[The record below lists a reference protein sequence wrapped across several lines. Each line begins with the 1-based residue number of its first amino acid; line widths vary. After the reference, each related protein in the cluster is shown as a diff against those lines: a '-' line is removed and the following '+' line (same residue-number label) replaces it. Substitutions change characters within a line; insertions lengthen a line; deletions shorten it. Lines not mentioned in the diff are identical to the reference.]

1 MEVIYGKEMG
11 KKKPMTPQTRYLISV
26 TNVVMMNNVVIMKE
40 DDNT

>member
-11 KKKPMTPQTRYLISV
+11 KKKPMTLKQGIPISV
-26 TNVVMMNNVVIMKE
+26 TNVVMMNNVVTMKD